1 MKQKLFLSAAAL
13 MAMTG
18 LAQAHPGHDNSG
30 LLNGFVHPFT
40 GIDHIM
46 AMVAVGLFAAM
57 LGGRARYLVPSS
69 FVVMMVAGAVLSF
82 SGFVLPFVET
92 GIFASVIALS
102 AVVAL
107 RWNASLSVAMGLCG
121 FFAVFHGFAHGSEM
135 QVNEAGFGY
144 GAGFVIATAALH
156 LIGLSAGVFS
166 GLKAVKS
173 A

>member
-1 MKQKLFLSAAAL
+1 MKRQLFLSAAAL

-18 LAQAHPGHDNSG
+18 LAEAHSGHDSSG
-30 LLNGFVHPFT
+30 FLNGLIHPFT

-69 FVVMMVAGAVLSF
+69 FVVMMVAGAGLAF
-82 SGFVLPFVET
+82 SGYVMPYVET
-92 GIFASVIALS
+92 AIWASVIVLS
-102 AVVAL
+102 AVVVL

-135 QVNEAGFGY
+135 PVNATGFTY

-156 LIGLSAGVFS
+156 AIGLSAGLFA
-166 GLKAVKS
+166 GLKAAKS